1 MNAENGRTIITILG
15 SGTCVPSLQRSSC
28 SVLVEIG
35 NQKLLFDVG
44 PGTMRRLLEAGQS
57 IFDISHIFLSH
68 FHPDHS
74 GELVPF
80 LFATQYPDKNQR
92 KKTLTIIAGKGF
104 ASFYGRLQ
112 NVYGDWIKPAPE
124 IVDII
129 EFSNRSRDARRFA
142 DFAVESCP
150 VEHREESI
158 AFRVTDHRG
167 KSMVYSGDTDVS
179 DSLVALAKNA
189 DLFICESAFPDEL
202 KTKGHLT
209 PCLAGEMATRS
220 AVRELILTHFY
231 PVCDTVDIKKQ
242 CRRTY
247 AGPLRLARDLLTIT
261 L

>member
-92 KKTLTIIAGKGF
+92 KK
-104 ASFYGRLQ
+104 RLPSS
-112 NVYGDWIKPAPE
+112 PAKDLLLFTGVSRMFTE
-124 IVDII
+124 TG
-129 EFSNRSRDARRFA
+129 SNRRRKSWISSSSVTDPVMRGVLRILPWNRARLNTERKVSHFGSLITGVNQWFIPVIPMSVIAWWPWQKMRIFSSANRRF
-142 DFAVESCP
+142 P
-150 VEHREESI
+150 
-158 AFRVTDHRG
+158 
-167 KSMVYSGDTDVS
+167 M
-179 DSLVALAKNA
+179 N
-189 DLFICESAFPDEL
+189 
-202 KTKGHLT
+202 
-209 PCLAGEMATRS
+209 
-220 AVRELILTHFY
+220 
-231 PVCDTVDIKKQ
+231 
-242 CRRTY
+242 
-247 AGPLRLARDLLTIT
+247 
-261 L
+261 

>member
-1 MNAENGRTIITILG
+1 MTVENNRTTVTILG

-28 SVLVEIG
+28 SVLIETG
-35 NQKLLFDVG
+35 TKKLLFDAG
-44 PGTMRRLLEAGQS
+44 PGTMRRLLEAGCS

-80 LFATQYPDKNQR
+80 LFATKYPDKSKR

-104 ASFYGRLQ
+104 VSFYSRLQ
-112 NVYGDWIKPAPE
+112 NVYGDWIELAPGV
-124 IVDII
+124 VDII
-129 EFSNRSRDARRFA
+129 ELSNSSHDTRRFA
-142 DFAVESCP
+142 DFAVESRP

-158 AFRVTDHRG
+158 AFRITDNRG
-167 KSMVYSGDTDVS
+167 KSIVYSGDTDVS
-179 DSLVALAKNA
+179 ENLVALAKNA
-189 DLFICESAFPDEL
+189 DLFICEAAFPDEL

-209 PCLAGEMATRS
+209 PRPAGEIATRAS
-220 AVRELILTHFY
+220 VRQMILTHFY
-231 PVCDTVDIKKQ
+231 PVCDTVDMKKQ

-247 AGPLRLARDLLTIT
+247 AGPLHMARDLLTIR